1 MHRAHRYQKVK
12 YNRIDSRFHGND
24 IKGAEMKEKD
34 KESRIREMLIDSN
47 RRLQETAQKL
57 LILKQELEKK
67 NQELE
72 AARLREKQQ
81 IEQLERELK
90 GFKHLVNIQAESFQE
105 ITEKK
110 LTERIAEE
118 LSLRYIQL
126 LRNYLEKKQL
136 DKEEPLTEELCQR
149 LIKYGVSPKG
159 IIDLHLKATPLIR
172 TIDDLETKRITFE
185 ARMVLLAV
193 MTKYASILRRKVIKK

>member
-1 MHRAHRYQKVK
+1 
-12 YNRIDSRFHGND
+12 
-24 IKGAEMKEKD
+24 MKEKD
-34 KESRIREMLIDSN
+34 KEDRMREMLIDSN

-57 LILKQELEKK
+57 LMVKQELEKK

-81 IEQLERELK
+81 KEQLELELK
-90 GFKHLVNIQAESFQE
+90 GLKNMVKVKTESFKTV
-105 ITEKK
+105 TEKK
-110 LTERIAEE
+110 LTKNIAEE
-118 LSLRYIQL
+118 FSLRYIQL
-126 LRNYLEKKQL
+126 LRNYLGRKQL
-136 DKEEPLTEELCQR
+136 DKEEPLIEELCQR

-159 IIDLHLKATPLIR
+159 IIDLHLKVTPQIG
-172 TIDDLETKRITFE
+172 TIGDLETKRITFE